1 MNVALLS
8 RHKVHI
14 AWFIFIALTGAC
26 SENSELA
33 PVKDISVLSDALEVS
48 DAQTSDDVASA
59 DALTDVINDA
69 TTSSPTDSSTPKPD
83 TSETEVSDLVDAAA
97 DSESVDSSAAQDSI
111 VVLDSQG
118 NDSAMTDSIAATDA
132 ASPSLYLLSFGP
144 PPTAVGLPQP
154 LPKGVPLYQID
165 VATGKG
171 KTICMLNT
179 TDAYPSS
186 TFGRDGKLYGANNTK
201 DRLDIVDPCTCKI
214 TGVGPFGYSFIPG
227 ITSDQSTGLFG
238 MENTL
243 DILLAIN
250 PVTGK
255 GTKIGNYGVNFGNGG
270 ATWSDSINGVYAID
284 ANSDSLYTLDPKT
297 GKASLIV
304 KLTKD
309 FGTVGIELHPGNGII
324 YACTSDS
331 ILYTVDPKTG
341 ATNPVGKLPHL
352 AACNNLAAPW
362 NKVKCLEAP

>member
-1 MNVALLS
+1 
-8 RHKVHI
+8 
-14 AWFIFIALTGAC
+14 
-26 SENSELA
+26 
-33 PVKDISVLSDALEVS
+33 
-48 DAQTSDDVASA
+48 
-59 DALTDVINDA
+59 
-69 TTSSPTDSSTPKPD
+69 
-83 TSETEVSDLVDAAA
+83 
-97 DSESVDSSAAQDSI
+97 
-111 VVLDSQG
+111 
-118 NDSAMTDSIAATDA
+118 
-132 ASPSLYLLSFGP
+132 
-144 PPTAVGLPQP
+144 
-154 LPKGVPLYQID
+154 
-165 VATGKG
+165 
-171 KTICMLNT
+171 
-179 TDAYPSS
+179 
-186 TFGRDGKLYGANNTK
+186 
-201 DRLDIVDPCTCKI
+201 
-214 TGVGPFGYSFIPG
+214 G